1 MLMMLAMTVF
11 FSPIFPPMRS
21 TLDCC
26 ELAMVVMVAIL
37 LLMLMMVMVATLL
50 FMFMLAMVV
59 TVSGDG
65 TGLQRFFGAIER
77 V

>member
-26 ELAMVVMVAIL
+26 ELAMVVMVAML

-59 TVSGDG
+59 VSGEG
-65 TGLQRFFGAIER
+65 TGLQRFSGAIER

>member
-1 MLMMLAMTVF
+1 MLMMLAMKGV

-26 ELAMVVMVAIL
+26 ELV
-37 LLMLMMVMVATLL
+37 MMVMVATLL
-50 FMFMLAMVV
+50 FMFMFMLAMVV
-59 TVSGDG
+59 MVSGEG
-65 TGLQRFFGAIER
+65 TGLQRFSGAIER